1 MSVKLIA
8 NQAVLE
14 RAKLTIV
21 LATLGFFYVVALT
34 LFPTLAAISPLRCA
48 LYTVTGVH
56 CSGCG
61 LTRACV
67 SLLHLNFM
75 SAIRFNP
82 LIVIVAPCIAVYVL
96 DSILILAGKK
106 SFVDHFPRWIYRT
119 VLFIFI
125 GASVLLFIVRFVTW
139 LEPSL
144 NPYLWGVIPRDSD
157 VIR

>member
-1 MSVKLIA
+1 MISNQAFLKRAQITILIA
-8 NQAVLE
+8 A
-14 RAKLTIV
+14 
-21 LATLGFFYVVALT
+21 LGFFYVAALA
-34 LFPTLAAISPLRCA
+34 LFPNLAMISPLRCA
-48 LYTVTGVH
+48 LYTLTGVH

-67 SLLHLNFM
+67 SLLHFNFM

>member
-1 MSVKLIA
+1 MIS
-8 NQAVLE
+8 NQAVLK
-14 RAKLTIV
+14 RAQITI
-21 LATLGFFYVVALT
+21 LIAALGLFYVAALA
-34 LFPTLAAISPLRCA
+34 LFPNLAMISPLRCA
-48 LYTVTGVH
+48 LYTLTGVH

-96 DSILILAGKK
+96 DSILILAGMK
-106 SFVDHFPRWIYRT
+106 SFVDRFPKCVYKA

-125 GASVLLFIVRFVTW
+125 VAAVLLFIVRLLTW

-144 NPYLWGVIPRDSD
+144 NPNLWGVIPHDADITR
-157 VIR
+157 